1 MALNA
6 REVGEEQWCVTA
18 DFLPAALA
26 RRSCCR
32 VSWPNA
38 PGIWGNRRTGAGIP
52 GRHQYLA
59 VCLSDCPQVTGLTL
73 PDPAHCRFSLQHSRR
88 LVLAVAPC
96 TALTGGM
103 LLPTAASANHGLI
116 LAHVPRPG
124 HAAHLGGQAR
134 HIRGRSP
141 GQAAF
146 VLARRI
152 RLRRSAE
159 RSSSFKPPQVP
170 YFSGLL
176 TA

>member
-18 DFLPAALA
+18 HFLPAALA

-59 VCLSDCPQVTGLTL
+59 VCLSDCPQATGLTL
-73 PDPAHCRFSLQHSRR
+73 PDPAHRRFSLQHGRR

-124 HAAHLGGQAR
+124 HAAHLG
-134 HIRGRSP
+134 
-141 GQAAF
+141 
-146 VLARRI
+146 ARRGTCGAAALV
-152 RLRRSAE
+152 RQRSCWRAASACAALPSARP
-159 RSSSFKPPQVP
+159 RSSRPRCRTFQ
-170 YFSGLL
+170 
-176 TA
+176 AC